1 MGRKVSN
8 MPVLIKYRFNVKPT
22 ILLILFF
29 VKVFSIFLHL
39 FHHFF
44 LRIFI
49 ILLDCRQMFDTFFR
63 YNDLIKTKELLSRR
77 KRTAIL
83 SVPTKNSPEYFQVY
97 ISPAAGFLSLFRQP
111 FFILFFL
118 FFIDKVF
125 LIC

>member
-1 MGRKVSN
+1 
-8 MPVLIKYRFNVKPT
+8 
-22 ILLILFF
+22 
-29 VKVFSIFLHL
+29 
-39 FHHFF
+39 
-44 LRIFI
+44 
-49 ILLDCRQMFDTFFR
+49 MFDTFFR
-63 YNDLIKTKELLSRR
+63 YNDPIKTKELLSRR

-83 SVPTKNSPEYFQVY
+83 SVPSKNSPEHFQVY